1 MTSLTQRSSGLVQRR
16 TEASRSAAAADKER
30 GAGGGPEDE
39 GRRDESGDD
48 EKGDSKETRLTLM
61 EEVLLLGLK
70 DREVDINYSKLHWKE
85 KSRSFWFPEDE
96 NGSVHIRYLWWRWR
110 YLTVFRSSQGYTSFW
125 NDCISSGLRGCMLIE
140 LALRGRLQ
148 LEACGMRRKS
158 LLTRKVIC
166 KSDAPT
172 GDVLLDEAL
181 KHIKET
187 QPPETVQNWIELLS
201 GETWNPL
208 KLHYQLRNVR
218 ERLAKNLVEKG
229 VLTTEKQNFLLFD
242 MTTHPLTNNNIK
254 QRLIKKV
261 QEAVLDKWVNDPH
274 RMDKRLLALV
284 YLAHASDVLENAF
297 APLLDEQYDLATK
310 RVRQLLD
317 LDPEVECMKTNT
329 NEVLWAVVAA
339 FTK

>member
-1 MTSLTQRSSGLVQRR
+1 MSSLTQRSSGLVQRR
-16 TEASRSAAAADKER
+16 TEASRSATAAAAAAADKDKSSR
-30 GAGGGPEDE
+30 GDDDE
-39 GRRDESGDD
+39 HRRDEQEDD
-48 EKGDSKETRLTLM
+48 DSGDSKETRLTLM

-70 DREVDINYSKLHWKE
+70 DRE
-85 KSRSFWFPEDE
+85 
-96 NGSVHIRYLWWRWR
+96 
-110 YLTVFRSSQGYTSFW
+110 GYTSFW

-158 LLTRKVIC
+158 LLARKVIC

-187 QPPETVQNWIELLS
+187 QPPETVQSWIELLS

-242 MTTHPLTNNNIK
+242 MTTHPLTNSNIK

-261 QEAVLDKWVNDPH
+261 QEAVLDKWVNDPQ
-274 RMDKRLLALV
+274 RMDKRLLALIF
-284 YLAHASDVLENAF
+284 LAHSSDVLENAF
-297 APLLDEQYDLATK
+297 APLLDEQYDLAMK

-317 LDPEVECMKTNT
+317 LEPEGESLKSNA
-329 NEVLWAVVAA
+329 NELLWAVVAA